1 MNEHVG
7 INIGGDWFE
16 SGGQRGDTAGPS
28 PNAAQGFNKFVGT
41 PHAVAAATGGGIAL
55 AQTTGAGTTNLTG
68 TAAAGDAIAAAS
80 QLAASTAAITTQ
92 TAGVKSLFA
101 AMDPKDV
108 QAATQ
113 AFQTLQPVLDA
124 IAQKKAAIQFGPDIL
139 PSEQAA
145 ASSAALQQGLGFLDA
160 WSHALTDIRSKTGN
174 LAADE
179 QRITDI
185 IGGPLAA
192 NLNQQLDVMSSQAQI
207 ADRITQLTDRKKTLE
222 SDHAAIVAQRQH
234 DDQTASRAQTMQ
246 GWADQAADSQ
256 RQHARRM
263 AQQALQSQTT
273 AENQGYLGTT
283 RGLEDQGTAADRAHT
298 IAARQFEDQ
307 INAITKAQQTNSAGN
322 TVASEVFAAQAGG
335 PGTRDAKRLAAEN
348 LLIQKEY
355 EARAKDTL
363 TSQLDGIKTAEIAE
377 TRRYEDAKYN
387 IQQEG
392 VEAARAHEDR
402 VAALQQESQI
412 MQDANAAQDE
422 QIQATRTAR
431 DQSYQIQQWQIEDQ
445 RSREDAAYQA
455 ATKSIDDEI
464 TKQQELATTAD
475 AALASLQQAATLL
488 GQTGDQLSQT
498 LGAAVTSAQSA
509 SSGFLQSQPVGGG
522 AIKRLAAGGA
532 IPPGGTALVGDAPG
546 GGITPFTEQ
555 VFAPGGA
562 VVTPLR
568 NRVVSGDGGAITV
581 NAPITVNADPN
592 VEATIRSILA
602 PIEAQLRA
610 ALTPTRTG
618 GSGRKAG

>member
-41 PHAVAAATGGGIAL
+41 PHAVAAAAGGDIAL
-55 AQTTGAGTTNLTG
+55 AQTTGAGTSDL
-68 TAAAGDAIAAAS
+68 TAAA
-80 QLAASTAAITTQ
+80 
-92 TAGVKSLFA
+92 TAGGSVA
-101 AMDPKDV
+101 AGIRAGIAGVQGTSVGQTLAGLDPKDA
-108 QAATQ
+108 QAALAAYQ
-113 AFQTLQPVLDA
+113 QLLPVFQQ
-124 IAQKKAAIQFGPDIL
+124 IANTKLPDE
-139 PSEQAA
+139 P
-145 ASSAALQQGLGFLDA
+145 F
-160 WSHALTDIRSKTGN
+160 R
-174 LAADE
+174 AADE
-179 QRITDI
+179 AMQQGIGFLGAWAQGLQAIRGQTDGLAAAEQQITDI
-185 IGGPLAA
+185 VGGPLAA
-192 NLNQQLDVMSSQAQI
+192 NLNKQLEVMSSQAQI
-207 ADRITQLTDRKKTLE
+207 ASQITQLTDRKKTLE